1 MQNAK
6 IFESF
11 DGNALI
17 LVKTLG
23 HTHLVVELYT
33 KLVLNLLTNYCY
45 QRLAH
50 VHENKWSTSRIIL
63 EGLMPEWC
71 IGVIGYVASILITDI
86 ATILL

>member
-1 MQNAK
+1 MQYTK

-50 VHENKWSTSRIIL
+50 VHENK
-63 EGLMPEWC
+63 
-71 IGVIGYVASILITDI
+71 
-86 ATILL
+86 